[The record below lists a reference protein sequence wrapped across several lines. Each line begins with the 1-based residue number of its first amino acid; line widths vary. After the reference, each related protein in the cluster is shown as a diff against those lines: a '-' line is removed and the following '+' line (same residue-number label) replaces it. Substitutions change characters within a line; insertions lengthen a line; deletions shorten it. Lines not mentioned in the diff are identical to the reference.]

1 MASSELD
8 NSSSLQD
15 EYCSHCTQAC
25 SSIDFVVT
33 PSSVLGPNAELTSV
47 IKYYAEQQNFPLPEN
62 WSTNWESEIANNFVG
77 LEVVCQSFLVENMT
91 QKALISLVDVLSGVG
106 GQAGLWIGISFL
118 SIMELIEMLFR
129 LVRHQ
134 FQAIRGD
141 TTRRVA
147 TNER

>member
-1 MASSELD
+1 M
-8 NSSSLQD
+8 
-15 EYCSHCTQAC
+15 
-25 SSIDFVVT
+25 
-33 PSSVLGPNAELTSV
+33 GPNPELASV